1 MERKILRT
9 ARSRQKEFR
18 HLHIGLTGSM
28 ASGKG
33 ELARFLKGLNFSYI
47 SLSDMVREAA
57 SQKGQKN
64 ISRQNM
70 QNIGNKLRQQGG
82 PGILAKQVRK
92 KINST
97 KKKTWIIDGIRNPEE
112 VIELKKLTHFYLIG
126 VKSDLEV
133 LLKRLNSR
141 NRETDQAQPSE
152 LKQVL
157 RREWG
162 NGEPTGGQQV
172 GRCMELAD
180 FTIENNGTLMEL
192 KKKCQKI
199 LSLIEDKY
207 VR

>member
-1 MERKILRT
+1 MERKIIR
-9 ARSRQKEFR
+9 AAKPSQKESR

-33 ELARFLKGLNFSYI
+33 ELARYLKGLNFSFT
-47 SLSDMVREAA
+47 SLSDMVREATI
-57 SQKGQKN
+57 QKSQKN
-64 ISRQNM
+64 ISRQDM

-82 PGILAKQVRK
+82 PGILAKRVRE
-92 KINST
+92 KIKSS

-112 VIELKKLTHFYLIG
+112 VIELKKLPHFYLIG

-141 NRETDQAQPSE
+141 NRKTDQAQPSE
-152 LKQVL
+152 LKQVI

-162 NGEPTGGQQV
+162 NGEPAGGQQV
-172 GRCMELAD
+172 GQCMEMAD

>member
-64 ISRQNM
+64 ISRQDM
-70 QNIGNKLRQQGG
+70 QNIGNQLRQQGG
-82 PGILAKQVRK
+82 PGILAKRVRE

-112 VIELKKLTHFYLIG
+112 VVELKKLPHFYLIG

-162 NGEPTGGQQV
+162 NGEPAGGQQV
-172 GRCMELAD
+172 GQCMEMAD
-180 FTIENNGTLMEL
+180 FTIENNGSLIEL

-199 LSLIEDKY
+199 LRLIEDKY